1 MMKKAT
7 IFKFA
12 GMLILAIALVSC
24 NGLKKMAK
32 NYNDVNYEV
41 TPQVL
46 EANGGKVNF
55 TVKGTIPPKYFNKKA
70 AVLIQPVLTY
80 EGGELQLAPVLL
92 KGENVEGDGTTVSY
106 SNGGTFTYSSEFEY
120 DPKMKESELM
130 VTAVAFQPKK
140 AVSSQMTMA
149 EAMTMRKALNLGEE
163 KIADGIIATST
174 RIDVQNEVRGL
185 IQIGDENPQ
194 KDASGN
200 IRMDAYQV
208 APENEVDMLYLAP
221 HGYEKETIITEMA
234 TIYFPQNIDKWLPNH
249 DWNKKKDVAK
259 QLENLNTF
267 VAQGWVIRDIEID
280 GWASPEGEETF
291 NEGLS
296 ERRAITATNVV
307 FDNFQKL
314 ARKKDS
320 QVKFKN
326 PKDDI
331 NLKRMGHGPDWNGFL
346 QEVEASTI
354 ADKRPILNVVKS
366 SDPDKRE
373 QEIRNMIMIYP
384 ELENQILPPLR
395 RAGIKVNAFE
405 PKKTDDEIARLS
417 TSDPSELSSEE
428 LLYAGTLTEDWN
440 TQYAIYKAAVQNYSQ
455 SWEANNNAG
464 VVALKLGK
472 ADEAMNYFNKANQL
486 KANNGMVM
494 NNLGVVYAYNGN
506 WKQAEEHFMNANK
519 MGVDNN
525 YNLALVDMTKGN
537 YKTAITK
544 FGNTKCNYNLALA
557 QVLSGNNSA
566 AATNLEC
573 ARKNAKTYY
582 LMAIVGARTGDTNM
596 MNTNL
601 KKAIKADPAMKTEA
615 KADREFIKYYTNP
628 DFMGIVE

>member
-1 MMKKAT
+1 MKKAT

-12 GMLILAIALVSC
+12 GMLLLAVTLVSC

-32 NYNDVNYEV
+32 NYNNVNYEV
-41 TPQVL
+41 TPEVL

-55 TVKGTIPPKYFNKKA
+55 TVKGTFPPKYFNKKA

-92 KGENVEGDGTTVSY
+92 KGEKVNGDGTTVSY
-106 SNGGTFTYSSEFEY
+106 ANGGTFTYSQEFAHS
-120 DPKMKESELM
+120 PAMNQSELM
-130 VTAVAFQPKK
+130 ASAMAFQPKSS
-140 AVSSQMTMA
+140 VSSGLTMA
-149 EAMTMRKALNLGEE
+149 EAMKMPKALNLGDE
-163 KIADGIIATST
+163 KIADGVIATST
-174 RIDVQNEVRGL
+174 RIDVQNEVRGT

-208 APENEVDMLYLAP
+208 APQHEVNMLYLAP

-234 TIYFPQNIDKWLPNH
+234 NIYFPKNIDKWLPNH
-249 DWNKKKDVAK
+249 DWNKKKDVMK

-267 VAQGWVIRDIEID
+267 VAQGWVIRDMEID

-296 ERRAITATNVV
+296 ERRSITASNVV

-314 ARKKDS
+314 VKKKDS
-320 QVKFKN
+320 QVSFKN
-326 PKDDI
+326 PKTDI
-331 NLKRMGHGPDWNGFL
+331 NLKRIGHGPDWNGFL
-346 QEVEASTI
+346 QEVEASSI
-354 ADKRPILNVVKS
+354 QDKRPILNVVKS

-384 ELENQILPPLR
+384 ELENNILPPLR
-395 RAGIKVNAFE
+395 RAEVKVNAFE
-405 PKKTDDEIARLS
+405 PKKTDDEIARMS
-417 TSDPSELSSEE
+417 TSEPSELSNEE
-428 LLYAGTLTEDWN
+428 LLYAATLTDDWN
-440 TQYAIYKAAVQNYSQ
+440 TQYAIYKAAVQNYPQ

-464 VVALKLGK
+464 LVALKMGK
-472 ADEAMNYFNKANQL
+472 ADEAMNFFNKANQL
-486 KANNGMVM
+486 NANNGIVM
-494 NNLGVVYAYNGN
+494 NNLGVVYAYNNN
-506 WKQAEEHFMNANK
+506 WSEAETHFMNANK

-525 YNLALVDMTKGN
+525 YNLALIDMHKGN

-573 ARKNAKTYY
+573 ARKNAETYY
-582 LMAIVGARTGDTNM
+582 LMAIIGARTGDTNM

-601 KKAIKADPAMKTEA
+601 KKAIKADPAMKAEA
-615 KADREFIKYYTNP
+615 KGDREFIKYYNNP
-628 DFMGIVE
+628 DFMGMVE

>member
-12 GMLILAIALVSC
+12 GMLILAVALVSC

-32 NYNDVNYEV
+32 NYNDVNYEI

-46 EANGGKVNF
+46 EANGGKVSF

-80 EGGELQLAPVLL
+80 QGGELQLAPVLL
-92 KGENVEGDGTTVSY
+92 KGEKVEGDGTTVSY
-106 SNGGTFTYSSEFEY
+106 TNGGTFTYSQEFEY
-120 DPKMKESELM
+120 DPKMYASELM
-130 VTAVAFQPKK
+130 VNAVAFQPKK
-140 AVSSQMTMA
+140 TVSSGLTMA
-149 EAMTMRKALNLGEE
+149 EAMKMPKALNLGEE

-174 RIDVQNEVRGL
+174 RIDVQNEVRGI

-194 KDASGN
+194 TDASGN

-221 HGYEKETIITEMA
+221 HGYEKVTIITEMA
-234 TIYFPQNIDKWLPNH
+234 NIYFPQNIDKWLPNH
-249 DWNKKKDVAK
+249 DWNKKKEVMK
-259 QLENLNTF
+259 QLETLNTF
-267 VAQGWVIRDIEID
+267 VAQGWVIRDMEID

-296 ERRAITATNVV
+296 ERRSVTASNVV

-331 NLKRMGHGPDWNGFL
+331 NLKRIGHGPDWNGFL
-346 QEVEASTI
+346 QEVESSTI

-384 ELENQILPPLR
+384 ELQNQILPPLR
-395 RAGIKVNAFE
+395 RAEIKVNAFE

-417 TSDPSELSSEE
+417 TSEPTKLSIEE
-428 LLYAGTLTEDWN
+428 LLYAATLTDDWN

-464 VVALKLGK
+464 VVALKMGK
-472 ADEAMNYFNKANQL
+472 ADEAMNFFNKANQL

-494 NNLGVVYAYNGN
+494 NNLGVVYAYNDN
-506 WKQAEEHFMNANK
+506 WSEAETHFMNANK

-525 YNLALVDMTKGN
+525 YNLALIDMHKGG

-566 AATNLEC
+566 ATTNLEC
-573 ARKNAKTYY
+573 ARKNADTYY

-596 MNTNL
+596 MNSNL
-601 KKAIKADPAMKTEA
+601 KKAIKADPKMKAEA
-615 KADREFIKYYTNP
+615 KADREFIKYFTDP
-628 DFMGIVE
+628 DFMKVVE

>member
-1 MMKKAT
+1 MKKAT

-12 GMLILAIALVSC
+12 GMLLLAVTLVSC

-32 NYNDVNYEV
+32 NYNNVNYEV
-41 TPQVL
+41 TPEVL

-55 TVKGTIPPKYFNKKA
+55 TVKGTFPPKYFNKKA

-92 KGENVEGDGTTVSY
+92 KGEKVNGDGTTVSY
-106 SNGGTFTYSSEFEY
+106 ANGGTFTYSQEFAHS
-120 DPKMKESELM
+120 PAMNQSELM
-130 VTAVAFQPKK
+130 AGAMAFQPKSS
-140 AVSSQMTMA
+140 VSSGLTMA
-149 EAMTMRKALNLGEE
+149 EAMKMPKALNLGEK
-163 KIADGIIATST
+163 KIADGVIATST
-174 RIDVQNEVRGL
+174 RIDVQNEVRGT

-208 APENEVDMLYLAP
+208 APQHEVNMLYLAP

-234 TIYFPQNIDKWLPNH
+234 NIYFPKNIDKWLPNH
-249 DWNKKKDVAK
+249 DWNKKKDVMK

-267 VAQGWVIRDIEID
+267 VAQGWVIRDMEID

-296 ERRAITATNVV
+296 ERRSITASNVV

-314 ARKKDS
+314 VKKKDS
-320 QVKFKN
+320 QVSFKN
-326 PKDDI
+326 PKTDI
-331 NLKRMGHGPDWNGFL
+331 NLKRIGHGPDWNGFL
-346 QEVEASTI
+346 QEVEASSI
-354 ADKRPILNVVKS
+354 QDKRPILNVVKS

-384 ELENQILPPLR
+384 ELENNILPPLR
-395 RAGIKVNAFE
+395 RAEVKVNAFE
-405 PKKTDDEIARLS
+405 PKKTDDEIARMS
-417 TSDPSELSSEE
+417 TSEPSELSNEE
-428 LLYAGTLTEDWN
+428 LLYAATLTDDWN
-440 TQYAIYKAAVQNYSQ
+440 TQYAIYKAAVQNYPQ

-464 VVALKLGK
+464 LVALKMGK
-472 ADEAMNYFNKANQL
+472 ADEAMNFFNKANQL
-486 KANNGMVM
+486 NANNGIVM
-494 NNLGVVYAYNGN
+494 NNLGVVYAYNNN
-506 WKQAEEHFMNANK
+506 WSEAETHFMNANK

-525 YNLALVDMTKGN
+525 YNLALIDMHKGS

-573 ARKNAKTYY
+573 ARKNAETYY

-601 KKAIKADPAMKTEA
+601 KKAIKADPAMKAEA
-615 KADREFIKYYTNP
+615 KGDREFIKYYNNP
-628 DFMGIVE
+628 DFMGMVE

>member
-1 MMKKAT
+1 MKKAT

-12 GMLILAIALVSC
+12 GMLLLAVTLVSC

-32 NYNDVNYEV
+32 NYNNVNYEV
-41 TPQVL
+41 TPEIL

-92 KGENVEGDGTTVSY
+92 KGEKVKGDGTTVSY
-106 SNGGTFTYSSEFEY
+106 ANGGTFTYSQEFAHS
-120 DPKMKESELM
+120 PAMNQSELM
-130 VTAVAFQPKK
+130 ASAIAFQPKSD
-140 AVSSQMTMA
+140 VSSGLTMA
-149 EAMTMRKALNLGEE
+149 EAMKMPKALNLGEE
-163 KIADGIIATST
+163 KIADGVIATST
-174 RIDVQNEVRGL
+174 RIDVQNEVRGT

-221 HGYEKETIITEMA
+221 HGYEKVTIITEMA
-234 TIYFPQNIDKWLPNH
+234 NIYFPKNIDKWLPNH
-249 DWNKKKDVAK
+249 DWNKKKDVMQ
-259 QLENLNTF
+259 QLEGLNTF
-267 VAQGWVIRDIEID
+267 VAQGWAIRDMEID

-296 ERRAITATNVV
+296 ERRSITASTVV

-314 ARKKDS
+314 VRKKDS
-320 QVKFKN
+320 QVSFKN
-326 PKDDI
+326 PKTDI

-346 QEVEASTI
+346 QEVEASSI
-354 ADKRPILNVVKS
+354 QDKRPILNVVKS

-384 ELENQILPPLR
+384 ELENNILPPLR
-395 RAGIKVNAFE
+395 RAEVKVNAFE
-405 PKKTDDEIARLS
+405 PKKTDDEIARMS
-417 TSDPSELSSEE
+417 TSEPAELSNEE
-428 LLYAGTLTEDWN
+428 LLYAATLTNDWN
-440 TQYAIYKAAVQNYSQ
+440 TQYAIYKAAVQNYPQ

-464 VVALKLGK
+464 LVALKMGK
-472 ADEAMNYFNKANQL
+472 ADEAMNFFNKANQL
-486 KANNGMVM
+486 NANNGIVM
-494 NNLGVVYAYNGN
+494 NNLGVVYAYNNN
-506 WKQAEEHFMNANK
+506 WNEAETHFMNANK

-525 YNLALVDMTKGN
+525 YNLALIDMHKGS

-573 ARKNAKTYY
+573 ARKNAETYY
-582 LMAIVGARTGDTNM
+582 LMAIIGARTGDTNM

-601 KKAIKADPAMKTEA
+601 KKAIKAYPAMKAEA
-615 KADREFIKYYTNP
+615 KGDREFIKYYSNP
-628 DFMGIVE
+628 DFMVIVD

>member
-1 MMKKAT
+1 MKKAT

-12 GMLILAIALVSC
+12 GMLLLAVTLVSC

-32 NYNDVNYEV
+32 NYNNVNYEV
-41 TPQVL
+41 TPEVL
-46 EANGGKVNF
+46 EANGGQVNF
-55 TVKGTIPPKYFNKKA
+55 TVKGTIPAKYFNKKA

-92 KGENVEGDGTTVSY
+92 KGEKVEGDGTTVSY
-106 SNGGTFTYSSEFEY
+106 ANGGTFTYSQEFAY
-120 DPKMKESELM
+120 SPAMNQSELM
-130 VTAVAFQPKK
+130 ASAMAFQPKSS
-140 AVSSQMTMA
+140 VSSGLTMA
-149 EAMTMRKALNLGEE
+149 EAMKMPKALNLGDE
-163 KIADGIIATST
+163 KIADGVIATST
-174 RIDVQNEVRGL
+174 RIDVQNEVRGT

-208 APENEVDMLYLAP
+208 APEHEVNMLYLAP

-234 TIYFPQNIDKWLPNH
+234 NIYFPKNIDRWLPNH
-249 DWNKKKDVAK
+249 DWNKKKDVMK
-259 QLENLNTF
+259 QLENLNNF
-267 VAQGWVIRDIEID
+267 VAQGWVIRDMEID

-296 ERRAITATNVV
+296 ERRSITASNVV

-320 QVKFKN
+320 QVRFKN
-326 PKDDI
+326 PKTDI

-346 QEVEASTI
+346 QEVEASSI
-354 ADKRPILNVVKS
+354 QDKRPILNVVKS

-384 ELENQILPPLR
+384 ELENNILPPLR
-395 RAGIKVNAFE
+395 RAEVKVNAFE
-405 PKKTDDEIARLS
+405 PKKTDDEIARMS
-417 TSDPSELSSEE
+417 TSEPSELSNEE
-428 LLYAGTLTEDWN
+428 LLYAATLTDDWN
-440 TQYAIYKAAVQNYSQ
+440 TQYAIYKAAVQNYPQ

-464 VVALKLGK
+464 LVALKMGK
-472 ADEAMNYFNKANQL
+472 ADEAMNFFNKANQL
-486 KANNGMVM
+486 NANNGIVM
-494 NNLGVVYAYNGN
+494 NNLGVVYAYNNN
-506 WKQAEEHFMNANK
+506 WSEAETHFMNANK

-525 YNLALVDMTKGN
+525 YNLALIDMHKGN

-573 ARKNAKTYY
+573 ARKNAETYY
-582 LMAIVGARTGDTNM
+582 LMAIIGARTGDTNM

-601 KKAIKADPAMKTEA
+601 KKAIKADPAMKAEA
-615 KADREFIKYYTNP
+615 KGDREFIKYYNNP
-628 DFMGIVE
+628 DFMGMVE

>member
-1 MMKKAT
+1 MKKAT

-12 GMLILAIALVSC
+12 GMLLLAVTLVSC

-32 NYNDVNYEV
+32 NYNNVNYEV
-41 TPQVL
+41 TPEVL

-55 TVKGTIPPKYFNKKA
+55 TVKGTFPPKYFNKKA

-92 KGENVEGDGTTVSY
+92 KGEKVNGDGTTVSY
-106 SNGGTFTYSSEFEY
+106 ANGGTFTYSQEFAHS
-120 DPKMKESELM
+120 PAMNQSELM
-130 VTAVAFQPKK
+130 AGAMAFQPKSS
-140 AVSSQMTMA
+140 VSSGLTMA
-149 EAMTMRKALNLGEE
+149 EAMKIPKALNLGDE
-163 KIADGIIATST
+163 KIADGVIATST
-174 RIDVQNEVRGL
+174 RIDVQNEVRGT

-208 APENEVDMLYLAP
+208 APQHEVNMLYLAP

-234 TIYFPQNIDKWLPNH
+234 NIYFPKNIDRWLPNH
-249 DWNKKKDVAK
+249 DWNKKKDVMK

-267 VAQGWVIRDIEID
+267 VAQGWVIRDMEID

-296 ERRAITATNVV
+296 ERRSITASNVV

-314 ARKKDS
+314 VKKKDS
-320 QVKFKN
+320 QVSFKN
-326 PKDDI
+326 PKTDI
-331 NLKRMGHGPDWNGFL
+331 NLKRIGHGPDWNGFL
-346 QEVEASTI
+346 QEVEASSI
-354 ADKRPILNVVKS
+354 QDKRPILNVVKS

-384 ELENQILPPLR
+384 ELENNILPPLR
-395 RAGIKVNAFE
+395 RAEVKVNAFE
-405 PKKTDDEIARLS
+405 PKKTDDEIARMS
-417 TSDPSELSSEE
+417 TSEPSELSNEE
-428 LLYAGTLTEDWN
+428 LLYAATLTDDWN
-440 TQYAIYKAAVQNYSQ
+440 TQYAIYKAAVQNYPQ

-464 VVALKLGK
+464 LVALKMGK
-472 ADEAMNYFNKANQL
+472 ADEAMNFFNKANQL
-486 KANNGMVM
+486 NANNGIVM
-494 NNLGVVYAYNGN
+494 NNLGVVYAYNNN
-506 WKQAEEHFMNANK
+506 WSEAETHFMNANK

-525 YNLALVDMTKGN
+525 YNLALIDMHKGS

-573 ARKNAKTYY
+573 ARKNAETYY
-582 LMAIVGARTGDTNM
+582 LMAIIGARTGDTNM

-601 KKAIKADPAMKTEA
+601 KKAIKADPAMKAEA
-615 KADREFIKYYTNP
+615 KGDREFIKYYNNP
-628 DFMGIVE
+628 DFMGMVE

>member
-1 MMKKAT
+1 MKKAT
-7 IFKFA
+7 IFKLA
-12 GMLILAIALVSC
+12 GMLILAVSLVSC

-32 NYNDVNYEV
+32 NYNDVKYEV
-41 TPQVL
+41 TPKVL
-46 EANGGKVNF
+46 EANGGKVDF
-55 TVKGTIPPKYFNKKA
+55 TVKGTFPPKYFNKKA

-80 EGGELQLAPVLL
+80 EGAELQLPPVML
-92 KGENVEGDGTTVSY
+92 KGEKVEGDGTTVSY
-106 SNGGTFTYSSEFEY
+106 TNGGTFTYSQVFAY
-120 DPKMKESELM
+120 DPKMNQSELM
-130 VTAVAFQPKK
+130 VGAVVFQPKK
-140 AVSSQMTMA
+140 SVSSGLTMA
-149 EAMTMRKALNLGEE
+149 EALKMRKAINLGDE

-174 RIDVQNEVRGL
+174 RIDVKNEVRRT

-208 APENEVDMLYLAP
+208 APENAVEMLYLAP
-221 HGYEKETIITEMA
+221 HGYEKVTIITEMA
-234 TIYFPQNIDKWLPNH
+234 TIYFPQNIDKWLPNQE
-249 DWNKKKDVAK
+249 WNKKKDVMK

-267 VAQGWVIRDIEID
+267 VAQGWVIRELEID

-296 ERRAITATNVV
+296 ERRSINASNVV

-314 ARKKDS
+314 ANKKDS

-326 PKDDI
+326 PKNDI

-346 QEVEASTI
+346 KEVEASTI
-354 ADKRPILNVVKS
+354 SDKRPILNVVKS

-395 RAGIKVNAFE
+395 RADIKVNAFE

-417 TSDPSELSSEE
+417 TSEPSELSNAEI
-428 LLYAGTLTEDWN
+428 LYAGTLTDDWN
-440 TQYAIYKAAVQNYSQ
+440 TQYAIYKAAVQTYPQ

-464 VVALKLGK
+464 VVALEMGK
-472 ADEAMNYFNKANQL
+472 TDEALNFFNKANQL

-506 WKQAEEHFMNANK
+506 WTEAETHFMNANK

-525 YNLALVDMTKGN
+525 YNLALIDMHKGN
-537 YKTAITK
+537 YKGAITK

-573 ARKNAKTYY
+573 ARKNADTYY
-582 LMAIVGARTGDTNM
+582 LMAIVAARTGDTNM
-596 MNTNL
+596 MNSNL
-601 KKAIKADPAMKTEA
+601 KKAIKADPKMKAEA
-615 KADREFIKYYTNP
+615 KVDREFIKYYSDP
-628 DFMGIVE
+628 DFVVIVK